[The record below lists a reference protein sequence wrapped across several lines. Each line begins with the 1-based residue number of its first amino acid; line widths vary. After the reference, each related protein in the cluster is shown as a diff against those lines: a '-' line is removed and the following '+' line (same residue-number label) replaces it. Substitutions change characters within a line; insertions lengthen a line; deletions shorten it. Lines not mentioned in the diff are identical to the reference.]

1 MTPAL
6 IAPVR
11 ERPKC
16 PVCGKVSYSAAG
28 IHPQCASHRAD
39 AATRLLQREKLE
51 AAAKAAEAEASL
63 KLPSPSQPAPILQ
76 IFPEP
81 GP

>member
-39 AATRLLQREKLE
+39 AATRLREREKLA
-51 AAAKAAEAEASL
+51 AAAKAAEASL
-63 KLPSPSQPAPILQ
+63 ALPSPSLPAPILQ
-76 IFPEP
+76 TSPEP

>member
-39 AATRLLQREKLE
+39 AATRLREREKLA
-51 AAAKAAEAEASL
+51 AAAKAAEAEASVA
-63 KLPSPSQPAPILQ
+63 LPAASPPIPQPS
-76 IFPEP
+76 PEP